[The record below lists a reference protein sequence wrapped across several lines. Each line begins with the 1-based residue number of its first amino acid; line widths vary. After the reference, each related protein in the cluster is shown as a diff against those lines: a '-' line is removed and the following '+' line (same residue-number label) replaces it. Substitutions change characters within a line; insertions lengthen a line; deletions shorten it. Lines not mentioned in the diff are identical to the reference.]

1 MCPLF
6 VNGGF
11 ILVDDN
17 YKHPADEKKVRFRKG
32 NIASGK
38 KNEASKK
45 GNIAW
50 VIFIPIVSFVISV
63 LLTIV
68 SSDVL
73 REANLVTAFI
83 VILIIIF
90 VNIIFDIIGTA
101 VTAAEEAPFHAMA
114 SRKLYGAKQSI
125 KLIRNAD
132 KVSNVCNDVVGDI
145 CGIISGAAGAYIV
158 IRIIG
163 DQEGI
168 SVVELIVTGMITALT
183 VGGKALG
190 KTIALSNSNYII
202 YKVSVVV
209 KFVTDSLSVF
219 KFKGKKK

>member
-6 VNGGF
+6 INGG
-11 ILVDDN
+11 IIYVDDN
-17 YKHPADEKKVRFRKG
+17 LKHPADEKKVRPKKG
-32 NIASGK
+32 NAASCK
-38 KNEASKK
+38 KNESSKK
-45 GNIAW
+45 GNVAW
-50 VIFIPIVSFVISV
+50 VIFIPIISFIISV

-68 SSDVL
+68 SSDL
-73 REANLVTAFI
+73 LKEANLVTAFI

-114 SRKLYGAKQSI
+114 SRKMYGAKQSI
-125 KLIRNAD
+125 KLLRNAD

-158 IRIIG
+158 IRIVG
-163 DQEGI
+163 DQDGI
-168 SVVELIVTGMITALT
+168 TVVELAVTGMITALT

-190 KTIALSNSNYII
+190 KSIALNNSNYII
-202 YKVSVVV
+202 YKVSVIV
-209 KFVTDSLSVF
+209 KFVKDSLSVF
-219 KFKGKKK
+219 RLKGKKK

>member
-6 VNGGF
+6 INGG
-11 ILVDDN
+11 IIYVDDN
-17 YKHPADEKKVRFRKG
+17 LKHPADENKVKPKKG
-32 NIASGK
+32 NAASCK
-38 KNEASKK
+38 KNESTKK
-45 GNIAW
+45 CKLAW
-50 VIFIPIVSFVISV
+50 VIFIPIISFVISV
-63 LLTIV
+63 LLTII
-68 SSDVL
+68 SSDL
-73 REANLVTAFI
+73 LKEANLVTAFI

-114 SRKLYGAKQSI
+114 SRKMYGAKESI
-125 KLIRNAD
+125 KLLRNAD

-158 IRIIG
+158 IRIVG
-163 DQEGI
+163 EQDGI
-168 SVVELIVTGMITALT
+168 TVVELAVTGLITALT

-190 KTIALSNSNYII
+190 KSIALNNSNNII
-202 YKVSVVV
+202 YKASVVV
-209 KFVTDSLSVF
+209 KFVKDSLSVF